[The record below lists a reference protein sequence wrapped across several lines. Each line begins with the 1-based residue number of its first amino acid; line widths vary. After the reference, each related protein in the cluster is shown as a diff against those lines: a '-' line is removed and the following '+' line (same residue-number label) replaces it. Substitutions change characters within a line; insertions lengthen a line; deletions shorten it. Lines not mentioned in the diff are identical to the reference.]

1 MRSQHRAFTLV
12 ELLVVIGIIALLIS
26 ILLPAL
32 NSARSQ
38 ANIIK
43 CAAQVRQITAASIM
57 YAGDNKGYL
66 PPLRAN
72 YGDERKNQPFTNN
85 GYIQIQDWQ
94 NNTQSGSNIGRLL
107 AMGYLGRKAVDRAW
121 VVANAGAAPDSPLYR
136 CSATFDYENPN
147 RSNYLYNFHMK
158 RKNGGTAGLYLMW
171 PKIPG
176 FGKISA
182 SGLWDVS
189 SILGNPGTLPG
200 AAAADQSVAYPNIAR
215 AIVTDPIY
223 GHKNDGD
230 GLGDGKGYAMHRTK
244 GTFTFNMGYSDGS
257 VRAAVVPIT
266 TRLPASGNFGPLL
279 TAIQY
284 MEHVV
289 DGGID
294 GPLKMGTKYSYI
306 PQQP

>member
-158 RKNGGTAGLYLMW
+158 RKHGGTAGLYLMW

-200 AAAADQSVAYPNIAR
+200 AAAADQSVA
-215 AIVTDPIY
+215 
-223 GHKNDGD
+223 
-230 GLGDGKGYAMHRTK
+230 
-244 GTFTFNMGYSDGS
+244 
-257 VRAAVVPIT
+257 
-266 TRLPASGNFGPLL
+266 
-279 TAIQY
+279 
-284 MEHVV
+284 
-289 DGGID
+289 
-294 GPLKMGTKYSYI
+294 
-306 PQQP
+306 